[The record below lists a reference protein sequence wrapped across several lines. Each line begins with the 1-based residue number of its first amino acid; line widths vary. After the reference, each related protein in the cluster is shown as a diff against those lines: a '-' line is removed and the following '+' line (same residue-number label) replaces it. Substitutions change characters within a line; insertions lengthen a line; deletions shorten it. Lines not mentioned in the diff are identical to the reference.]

1 MLQCSGTAAGLEGFV
16 ALGQQAVFSARA
28 RNHGKRPSAI
38 VINRV
43 PRDLRGDNDE
53 RRGRRG
59 TVERAMMETN
69 FMSVAVGE

>member
-1 MLQCSGTAAGLEGFV
+1 MLKRLGTAASLEGFV

-43 PRDLRGDNDE
+43 PRDSCGDNDE
-53 RRGRRG
+53 QRGRRG
-59 TVERAMMETN
+59 MVERAMTETN
-69 FMSVAVGE
+69 FMFVAVGE